1 MKTTTTLA
9 ASLILP
15 LFLLACSP
23 SDQSP
28 SAAANPGEDKSMAAT
43 PSEQIEQA
51 PPAAGSAM
59 PPDEQQP
66 PAGAGAMEE
75 PMKPATP
82 VPDQPA
88 TDPAAPAQ

>member
-28 SAAANPGEDKSMAAT
+28 SAAANPGEDKSMAAS

-59 PPDEQQP
+59 PPAEEQP
-66 PAGAGAMEE
+66 PAAAGAMEE
-75 PMKPATP
+75 PAKPAAP

>member
-1 MKTTTTLA
+1 MKTTTTFA

-28 SAAANPGEDKSMAAT
+28 SAAANSGEDKSMAAT
-43 PSEQIEQA
+43 PSEQIENA
-51 PPAAGSAM
+51 PPAAGLAM

-75 PMKPATP
+75 PTKPATP